1 MSSAVLCQLAAGFF
15 SELKKFGGFP
25 FATDRI
31 LFWCILA
38 AVLAACVGAFRSS
51 AVRALFRRELSAYFL
66 SPIAY
71 VVLTVFVLIA
81 SIVFNMMVLRGRINE
96 VSPVINFMCIMMIF
110 ISPVLT
116 MRLFAEE
123 SRSGTIEVLMTA
135 PITDVQVVVA
145 KYFAALFFYAF
156 LFLPSLAYPAVL
168 CWLGAPDEGA
178 VFAAYVGALLVGA
191 VFLSVGILISSLTS
205 NQIVA
210 AVAGIIFLFL
220 LCIAGNFVP
229 TGTHWVH
236 HTLRYLSIFGHLE
249 NLQMGVM
256 DTRDLIFFVSMSVF
270 FLFLTVRSVESRKW
284 RL

>member
-1 MSSAVLCQLAAGFF
+1 MSSAVLCQLATGFF

-25 FATDRI
+25 FASDRI
-31 LFWCILA
+31 LFWCLVGGLA
-38 AVLAACVGAFRSS
+38 IVCVGVFRSA
-51 AVRALFRRELSAYFL
+51 AVRALFHRELSAYFL

-71 VVLTVFVLIA
+71 VVLTVFVLIS
-81 SIVFNMMVLRGRINE
+81 SIIFHQMLINARTNE
-96 VSPVINFMCIMMIF
+96 VSHIIGFMCILMVF

-135 PITDVQVVVA
+135 PITDAQVVLG
-145 KYFAALFFYAF
+145 KYFAAMFFYAF
-156 LFLPSLAYPAVL
+156 LFVPSLAYTLVL
-168 CWLGAPDEGA
+168 CWLGSPDDGT
-178 VFAAYVGALLVGA
+178 VFSSYFAAMLMGS
-191 VFLSVGILISSLTS
+191 VFVSVGILISSLTS

-220 LCIAGNFVP
+220 MYVAGSFVP
-229 TGTHWVH
+229 TGTHWVQR
-236 HTLRYLSIFGHLE
+236 TLRYLSLFGHLE
-249 NLQMGVM
+249 NLRMGVV
-256 DTRDLIFFVSMSVF
+256 DTRDLIFFVSMSAF